1 MAVNLEEVV
10 TTLSGL
16 TVLEASE
23 LVKKLEDKWGVSA
36 AAPVAVAAAGGAA
49 AGAAPAEEKTTFE
62 VVLKDAGTNKIGVI
76 KEVRTVVPGLGLADA
91 KALVEGAPKTVKEGA
106 TKEEAAEIKK
116 KLEAAG
122 ATVEV
127 K

>member
-1 MAVNLEEVV
+1 MFLEMREINKD
-10 TTLSGL
+10 LKIHF
-16 TVLEASE
+16 
-23 LVKKLEDKWGVSA
+23 KKLEDKWGVSA

-49 AGAAPAEEKTTFE
+49 AGGAAPAEEKTTFE
-62 VVLKDAGTNKIGVI
+62 VVLKDAGANKIGVI

-91 KALVEGAPKTVKEGA
+91 KALVEGAPKTLKEGA

-122 ATVEV
+122 AKVEV